1 MSTDQRRVAIVT
13 GASSGNG
20 RAIALRLAEAG
31 MAVMCADLR
40 PEARSDG
47 YEENRDTPTHVL
59 IQEQGGQAAY
69 TTCDVSS
76 YSQFIELINS
86 ARDEL
91 GHPTVLVNNAGYFT
105 GLNSI
110 FDESESAFDSAVA
123 VNLKGVWNGCKAMA
137 IHLRSAQTPGRIINI
152 ASVGG
157 LVGIPQEPAYCATKA
172 GVINLTRAVALDC
185 APYDISVN
193 AVCPGF
199 IVTGMVR
206 EFMDQPDVLEGMRV
220 ATPATRFGQPKDV
233 AAACAF
239 LSSDEAEWITGS
251 VLTVDGGFTAK

>member
-1 MSTDQRRVAIVT
+1 MNSETQRIAIVT
-13 GASSGNG
+13 GSSSGNG

-40 PEARSDG
+40 PSARDDG
-47 YEENRDTPTHVL
+47 YEEDKDIPTHEL
-59 IQEQGGQAAY
+59 IVSIGGRAAFH
-69 TTCDVSS
+69 TCDVSK
-76 YSQFIELINS
+76 YEQFTSLI
-86 ARDEL
+86 AETEKAL
-91 GHPTVLVNNAGYFT
+91 GTPTVLVNNAGYFT
-105 GLNSI
+105 GLHSI
-110 FDESESAFDSAVA
+110 FDEPESAFDSAVA

-137 IHLRSAQTPGRIINI
+137 THLRAAGAPGRIINI

-157 LVGIPQEPAYCATKA
+157 LVGIPQEPAYCATKG
-172 GVINLTRAVALDC
+172 GVVNLTRAVALDC
-185 APYDISVN
+185 APHEIAVN

-206 EFMDQPDVLEGMRV
+206 EFMDQPDVLEGMRA
-220 ATPATRFGQPKDV
+220 ATPWTRFGQPKDV

-239 LSSDEAEWITGS
+239 LASEEAEWITGS